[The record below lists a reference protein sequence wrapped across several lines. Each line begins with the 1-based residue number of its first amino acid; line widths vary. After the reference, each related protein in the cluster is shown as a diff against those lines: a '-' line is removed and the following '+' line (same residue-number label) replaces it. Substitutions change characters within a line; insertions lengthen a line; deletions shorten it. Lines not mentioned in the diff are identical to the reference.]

1 VGKTKCKGCPSM
13 YPMIGGYCRDCSNK
27 SMQSGEG
34 ALGLLLLLGIVVAI
48 GLVVWFFVAFTDAI
62 LTAMGAIGLI
72 AIGICVLLVPFVLA
86 ALLFKASGK

>member
-1 VGKTKCKGCPSM
+1 M
-13 YPMIGGYCRDCSNK
+13 YPLIGGYCRECGKKN
-27 SMQSGEG
+27 MQAVGEDPPEAG
-34 ALGLLLLLGIVVAI
+34 ALLLLVGIVVAI
-48 GLVVWFFVAFTDAI
+48 GLAIWFFVAFSDAI